1 MEKKFII
8 KLLFLIYNDIK
19 RLENWQQEN
28 YNIMIMIIAKIIID

>member
-1 MEKKFII
+1 MEKKFIF